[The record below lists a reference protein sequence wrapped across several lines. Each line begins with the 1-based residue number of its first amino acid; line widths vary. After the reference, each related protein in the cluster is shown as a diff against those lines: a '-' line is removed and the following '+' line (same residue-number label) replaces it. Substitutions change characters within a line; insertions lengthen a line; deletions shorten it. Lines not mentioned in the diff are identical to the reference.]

1 MKNMLAID
9 LDRRLLIYSGQPTR
23 ESELIEK
30 EKQAWEARLAKIK
43 QMTDQ
48 VDLVRQQTI
57 ETQKKMM
64 TSTLFQYV
72 RDKNLNDMEEYL
84 KSID

>member
-72 RDKNLNDMEEYL
+72 RDKNLMDLEDYL

>member
-48 VDLVRQQTI
+48 VDLVRQ
-57 ETQKKMM
+57 
-64 TSTLFQYV
+64 
-72 RDKNLNDMEEYL
+72 
-84 KSID
+84 